1 MSFESANRGNR
12 GNIRR
17 IIMGKV
23 NEELAALESLL
34 SQVQTKVDSVRQ
46 IAATDQSDE
55 SNSKPEVINDAEL
68 VVRAENLLKWSRLK
82 AQFLNLGTGLF
93 SDSCWD
99 MCLDIYICDLKEE
112 QITVSSVAHS
122 SGIPMTTAMRYI
134 NVMSEEGLLEKTPN
148 PSDNRMV
155 FVSTSSSCK
164 ERISDVLKHLP

>member
-17 IIMGKV
+17 IDMGNV

-34 SQVQTKVDSVRQ
+34 SQIQTKIDSVRQ
-46 IAATDQSDE
+46 IAATDE
-55 SNSKPEVINDAEL
+55 STAKPETINDAEL

-155 FVSTSSSCK
+155 FVSTSASCK
-164 ERISDVLKHLP
+164 ERISDVLKNLP